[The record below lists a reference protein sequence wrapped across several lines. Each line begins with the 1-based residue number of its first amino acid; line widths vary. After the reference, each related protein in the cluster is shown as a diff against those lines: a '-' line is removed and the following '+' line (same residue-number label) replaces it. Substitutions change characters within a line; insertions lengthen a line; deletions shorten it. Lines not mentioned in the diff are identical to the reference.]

1 VRFRLLFFDVRCF
14 EFLAVSVLT
23 DAADHGF
30 NSVNRDLM
38 YGGRITSEERSAIST
53 YIGAGIAVVL
63 AVVGIYFFFLA
74 QKEKKETTTFDPNR
88 PVPSDAV
95 LKSRLKAEEYAVVRG
110 NGSQTPFQNEFWN
123 NERGGIYVDVTT
135 GEPLFASVDKF
146 DGKVGLPTFTKPISK
161 DFLVEVPDT
170 SNEMQ
175 RTQVRAKRS
184 NARLGHVFPDP
195 KSPTGQRYV
204 VYSAAF
210 HFVPVE
216 QMKDRGY
223 EAYLPLFDKK

>member
-1 VRFRLLFFDVRCF
+1 MR
-14 EFLAVSVLT
+14 
-23 DAADHGF
+23 
-30 NSVNRDLM
+30 
-38 YGGRITSEERSAIST
+38 GGRITSEEKSAIST
-53 YIGAGIAVVL
+53 YVGAGIAVLL
-63 AVVGIYFFFLA
+63 AVVGIYFFFLT
-74 QKEKKETTTFDPNR
+74 QKEKKETTIFDPNR
-88 PVPSDAV
+88 PVPSDTV
-95 LKSRLKAEEYAVVRG
+95 LKGRLKAEEWSVVRE

-123 NERGGIYVDVTT
+123 SEKIGIYVDVITL
-135 GEPLFASVDKF
+135 EPLFASVDKF

-161 DFLVEVPDT
+161 DLLVEIPDNT
-170 SNEMQ
+170 NEMQ

-210 HFVPVE
+210 HFVPVD

-223 EAYLPLFDKK
+223 GAFLPLLDKK